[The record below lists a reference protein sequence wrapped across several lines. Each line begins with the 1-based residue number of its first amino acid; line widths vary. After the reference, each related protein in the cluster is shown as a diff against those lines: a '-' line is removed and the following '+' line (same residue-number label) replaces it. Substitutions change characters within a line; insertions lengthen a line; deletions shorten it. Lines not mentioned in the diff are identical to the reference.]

1 MVTLKIGYDRTEH
14 KLINSIDELNQNI
27 LFHKV
32 VEAAP
37 NAMIMIDA
45 SGKIL
50 LVNLQAERMFGY
62 KREEL
67 LNATIEILVPE
78 RFRQAHPGLRTGFF
92 HSPKTRSMGA
102 GRDLFGRRKDG
113 SEVPLEIGLNPL
125 EIEGKSYVL
134 TSIIDITERKKNEQ
148 LLASREAALEASRL
162 KSQFL
167 ANMSHEIRTPL
178 NGIIG
183 LTNLLFTMTM
193 TEAQREHL
201 QGIRISADTLLSLI
215 NDILDLSK
223 IEADKMDFEIANF
236 NLLQVVVDSVS
247 VATTAAKE
255 KGLKIFYEI
264 DNELP
269 HWFLGDAAKLKQV
282 LINLLSNAVK
292 FTHEGHV
299 TIKVKPLPAHFLPYT
314 IEFEVADTGIG
325 ISEDGRGKLFEPF
338 TQGDNSTSRK
348 YGGTGLGLS
357 ISKKL
362 IEKMEG
368 FIDVDS
374 SLGKGTRFWFR
385 LPLAKGQEIT
395 EGFSIHSTKLNP
407 LLKAMKILVVEDNA
421 INQRVALGTLK
432 NMGLSGQA
440 VGNGL
445 EALQILQ
452 QLKFDLIL
460 MDCHMP
466 EMDGYEA
473 TIRIRNLEDKALQK
487 IPIIAMTANVMQ
499 GDRERCLSVGMNEY
513 VSKPLVQKDLERVFA
528 KLFPYTETE
537 NSNPPVKDKNTNSF
551 DDKSVRQAFYNIRIT
566 HGIEMTIEV
575 IELFLDGTP
584 EAISKIEAACATN
597 QFDQI
602 LVEVHGLKSSG
613 YLFGLK
619 DFANQAQQIESDC
632 KNKNCV
638 GLEQKI
644 KHLSN
649 LFEASRPLLEL
660 ELSELRKRT
669 S

>member
-1 MVTLKIGYDRTEH
+1 VT
-14 KLINSIDELNQNI
+14 NSIDEQNQNL

-32 VEAAP
+32 VESAP
-37 NAMIMIDA
+37 NAMIMID
-45 SGKIL
+45 STGKML
-50 LVNLQAERMFGY
+50 LVNLQAEKLFGY
-62 KREEL
+62 PREEL
-67 LNATIEILVPE
+67 LNATIEMLVPE
-78 RFRQAHPGLRTGFF
+78 RFRQVHPGLRAGFF
-92 HSPKTRSMGA
+92 HSPKTRAMGA

-113 SEVPLEIGLNPL
+113 SEVPVEIGLNPL
-125 EIEGKSYVL
+125 EIDGKSYVL

-148 LLASREAALEASRL
+148 LIASREAALEASRL

-183 LTNLLFTMTM
+183 LTNLLFTMAM
-193 TEAQREHL
+193 TEDQREHL
-201 QGIRISADTLLSLI
+201 HGIRISADTLLSLI

-223 IEADKMDFEIANF
+223 IEADKMEFEIANF
-236 NLLQVVVDSVS
+236 NLLQVIVDSVS
-247 VATTAAKE
+247 VTTTAAKE
-255 KGLKIFYEI
+255 KGLKIFYKI
-264 DNELP
+264 DPQLP
-269 HWFLGDAAKLKQV
+269 HWFLGDASKLKQV

-299 TIKVKPLPAHFLPYT
+299 AITVKPLPAHFLPYT
-314 IEFEVADTGIG
+314 VEFEVTDTGIG
-325 ISEDGRGKLFEPF
+325 ISEDGRVKLFEPF

-362 IEKMEG
+362 IEKMDG

-385 LPLAKGQEIT
+385 LPLEKGQEIN
-395 EGFSIHSTKLNP
+395 EDPSHHGTKLNP

-473 TIRIRNLEDKALQK
+473 TIRIRNLEDPTLQK

-528 KLFPYTETE
+528 KLFPYTETDSA
-537 NSNPPVKDKNTNSF
+537 NSSSKDKNANTYE
-551 DDKSVRQAFYNIRIT
+551 DKSVRQAFYNIRIT
-566 HGIEMTIEV
+566 HGVEMTIEV

-584 EAISKIEAACATN
+584 EAISKIEAARLAN
-597 QFDQI
+597 QFELI
-602 LVEVHGLKSSG
+602 LIEVHGLKSSG

-619 DFANQAQQIESDC
+619 EFANHAQQIESAC
-632 KNKNCV
+632 KNKIYD
-638 GLEQKI
+638 GLEEKI
-644 KHLSN
+644 KHLRR
-649 LFEASRPLLEL
+649 LFEASKPLLES
-660 ELSELRKRT
+660 ELSELRKRST
-669 S
+669 

>member
-1 MVTLKIGYDRTEH
+1 MT
-14 KLINSIDELNQNI
+14 NSVDEQNQNI

-37 NAMIMIDA
+37 NAMIMINS
-45 SGKIL
+45 SGKML
-50 LVNLQAERMFGY
+50 LVNLQAEKMFGY
-62 KREEL
+62 KRDEL
-67 LNATIEILVPE
+67 LDSTIEILVPE
-78 RFRQAHPGLRTGFF
+78 RFRHVHPGLRTGFF
-92 HSPKTRSMGA
+92 HNPKTRSMGA
-102 GRDLFGRRKDG
+102 GRELFGRRKDG
-113 SEVPLEIGLNPL
+113 SEVPIEIGLNPL
-125 EIEGKSYVL
+125 EIDGNAYVL
-134 TSIIDITERKKNEQ
+134 TSIIDITERKKAEQ
-148 LLASREAALEASRL
+148 LIAAREAALEASRL

-183 LTNLLFTMTM
+183 LTNLLFAMTM

-201 QGIRISADTLLSLI
+201 QGIRISADALLSLI

-236 NLLQVVVDSVS
+236 NLHQVVVDSIS

-255 KGLKIFYEI
+255 KGLKIKYEI
-264 DNELP
+264 DANLP
-269 HWFLGDAAKLKQV
+269 PWFLGDAAKLKQV
-282 LINLLSNAVK
+282 LINLLGNAVK
-292 FTHEGHV
+292 FTHEGYV
-299 TIKVKPLPAHFLPYT
+299 SVNVKPLPSDFFPYT
-314 IEFEVADTGIG
+314 IEFEVTDTGIG

-362 IEKMEG
+362 IEKMDG
-368 FIDVDS
+368 FIEVES
-374 SLGKGTRFWFR
+374 HLGKGTRFWFR
-385 LPLAKGQEIT
+385 LPLEKGKEVVEEI
-395 EGFSIHSTKLNP
+395 SLLSTKLNP
-407 LLKAMKILVVEDNA
+407 LIRAMKILVVEDNA

-445 EALQILQ
+445 EALQILK
-452 QLKFDLIL
+452 QLKFDLVL

-473 TIRIRNLEDKALQK
+473 TIRIRNSEDPAIQK

-513 VSKPLVQKDLERVFA
+513 VSKPLVQKDLEKVLG
-528 KLFPYTETE
+528 KLFPYTDATE
-537 NSNPPVKDKNTNSF
+537 SKVSTKDHVMNTS
-551 DDKSVRQAFYNIRIT
+551 DDKAVRQAFFNIRIN
-566 HGIEMTIEV
+566 HGVEMTIEV
-575 IELFLDGTP
+575 IELFLEGTP
-584 EAISKIEAACATN
+584 EAISKIEAACLAN

-619 DFANQAQQIESDC
+619 DFANHAQLIESDC
-632 KNKNCV
+632 KSKKCD

-644 KHLSN
+644 KHLTV
-649 LFEASRPLLEL
+649 LFEASRHQLEQ
-660 ELSELRKRT
+660 ELNDLKKR

>member
-1 MVTLKIGYDRTEH
+1 MT
-14 KLINSIDELNQNI
+14 NSIDEQNKNI

-37 NAMIMIDA
+37 NAMIMINS
-45 SGKIL
+45 SGKML
-50 LVNLQAERMFGY
+50 LVNLQAEKMFGY

-67 LNATIEILVPE
+67 LDSTIEILVPE
-78 RFRQAHPGLRTGFF
+78 RFRHVHPGLRTGFF
-92 HSPKTRSMGA
+92 HNPKTRSMGA
-102 GRDLFGRRKDG
+102 GRELFGRRRDG
-113 SEVPLEIGLNPL
+113 SEVPIEIGLNPL
-125 EIEGKSYVL
+125 EIDGSSYVL
-134 TSIIDITERKKNEQ
+134 TSIIDITERKKTEQ
-148 LLASREAALEASRL
+148 LIAAREAALEASRL

-193 TEAQREHL
+193 TEAQQEHL
-201 QGIRISADTLLSLI
+201 QGIRISADALLSLI

-236 NLLQVVVDSVS
+236 NLHQVVVDSIS

-255 KGLKIFYEI
+255 KGLKIQYDIESR
-264 DNELP
+264 LP
-269 HWFLGDAAKLKQV
+269 QWFLGDAAKLKQV
-282 LINLLSNAVK
+282 LINLLGNAVK
-292 FTHEGHV
+292 FTHEGNIS
-299 TIKVKPLPAHFLPYT
+299 IKVKQLSADFLPYT

-325 ISEDGRGKLFEPF
+325 ISQEGRGKLFEPF
-338 TQGDNSTSRK
+338 TQGDNSTRRK

-362 IEKMEG
+362 IEKMNG
-368 FIDVDS
+368 FIDVES
-374 SLGKGTRFWFR
+374 QIGKGTRFWFR
-385 LPLAKGQEIT
+385 LPLEKGDEVL
-395 EGFSIHSTKLNP
+395 EERSLDSTKLNP

-445 EALQILQ
+445 EALQILK

-473 TIRIRNLEDKALQK
+473 TIRIRNSEDPDIHK

-513 VSKPLVQKDLERVFA
+513 VSKPLVQRDLEKVLN
-528 KLFPYTETE
+528 KLFPYP
-537 NSNPPVKDKNTNSF
+537 NLVDSKAQIQDNNLNTS
-551 DDKSVRQAFYNIRIT
+551 DSLAARQAFFNIRIN
-566 HGIEMTIEV
+566 HGVEMAIEV
-575 IELFLDGTP
+575 IELFLQGTP
-584 EAISKIEAACATN
+584 EAISKIEAACSEQ
-597 QFDQI
+597 QFEQV
-602 LVEVHGLKSSG
+602 LVEVHGLKSSA

-619 DFANQAQQIESDC
+619 DFANHAQEIESAC
-632 KNKNCV
+632 KNKIID

-644 KHLSN
+644 AHLKK
-649 LFEASRPLLEL
+649 LFQDSRQLLE
-660 ELSELRKRT
+660 SELRNLKK
-669 S
+669 